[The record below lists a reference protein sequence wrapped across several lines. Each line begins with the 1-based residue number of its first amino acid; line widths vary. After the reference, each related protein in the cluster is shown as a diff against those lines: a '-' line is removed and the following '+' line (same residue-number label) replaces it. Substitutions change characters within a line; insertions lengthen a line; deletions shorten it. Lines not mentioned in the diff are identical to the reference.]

1 MLIEDNSQ
9 NNLRS
14 FVAPKQS
21 IPERL
26 EKYFQVHYLS
36 RDQILLYDIESR
48 GVPFFKTAHEMG
60 KYLSY
65 VILNILALFTTGQTF
80 DLNQY
85 NLIWK
90 NRSVVV
96 SSFLSASSD
105 RIRIP
110 IVKITLSGFQYTE
123 IDVDKAIIAKAVS
136 FTFAF
141 LKDVKDLSKS
151 GWSNVGKLPME
162 KFF

>member
-1 MLIEDNSQ
+1 M
-9 NNLRS
+9 
-14 FVAPKQS
+14 
-21 IPERL
+21 
-26 EKYFQVHYLS
+26 
-36 RDQILLYDIESR
+36 
-48 GVPFFKTAHEMG
+48 
-60 KYLSY
+60 
-65 VILNILALFTTGQTF
+65 ILNILALFTTGQTF

-96 SSFLSASSD
+96 SSFLNASSD

-141 LKDVKDLSKS
+141 PKNVKDLSKS
-151 GWSNVGKLPME
+151 GWSNIGKLSNG
-162 KFF
+162 KILLVR